1 MVLDGVELAKKE
13 LGDDYNM
20 RVTCAHLEVQD
31 DADLGR
37 FAELGVTANYT
48 PWWHSGNEAVSV
60 MLGKKRGANM
70 YRCKTVWDTGALVSW
85 SSDNVTYADFMTWNP
100 YLCMEV
106 GMTRMFGEKTMLP
119 EFYRTQK
126 ALPPVDERMSIEEMI
141 LGYTI
146 NCAKQLGVE
155 AAKGSIEAGK
165 DADFLIFDND
175 LLTEAHEGFS
185 HNKPEDVYFGG
196 KKMN

>member
-1 MVLDGVELAKKE
+1 MLDGVELAKKE

-100 YLCMEV
+100 YLGMEI
-106 GMTRMFGEKTMLP
+106 GMTRWNNDKTLSY
-119 EFYRTQK
+119 EFSK
-126 ALPPVDERMSIEEMI
+126 AAKPFAPAEERMSVEEMI

-146 NCAKQLGVE
+146 NGARQLGIE
-155 AAKGSIEAGK
+155 GAKGSIEAGK
-165 DADFLIFDND
+165 DADFLVFDND
-175 LLTEAHEGFS
+175 LLTAEKEGFS
-185 HNKPEDVYFGG
+185 YNEPKDVYFGG